1 MSDKFIHKL
10 FATPVFQF
18 KVKDHEKLNAD
29 LSKYIYDLH
38 ESDKE
43 GAQRSNVGGWHSKNF
58 KVEKGNTPH
67 KFINSI
73 HGYVKE
79 VIVDGFGWK
88 FNPEKVGVT
97 EIWAIINKKNA
108 FNEIHNHP
116 NTYLSA
122 AYYVKAP
129 SNCGDIHFYE
139 PNEVKKFRHPV
150 IEKATELNTTG
161 FSIKAAEGNLVIFP
175 SYLYHSVGKNLS
187 SEDRVIISFNVD
199 IITYKD
205 AKF

>member
-18 KVKDHEKLNAD
+18 KVKDHEKLNAN
-29 LSKYIYDLH
+29 LSKYIYDLY
-38 ESDKE
+38 EGDKE

-58 KVEKGNTPH
+58 KIEKNNVAH
-67 KFINSI
+67 NFIKSI
-73 HGYVKE
+73 HEHVKE
-79 VIVDGFGWK
+79 VMVEGFGWK
-88 FNPEKVGVT
+88 YTPEKVGIT
-97 EIWAIINKKNA
+97 EVWAIINKKNS
-108 FNEIHNHP
+108 FNQIHNHP

-129 SNCGDIHFYE
+129 NNCGSIQFHE

-150 IEKATELNTTG
+150 IEKQNELNASG
-161 FSIKAAEGNLVIFP
+161 FSVKAEEGNLLIFP

-187 SEDRVIISFNVD
+187 SEDRIIVSFNVD

-205 AKF
+205 AK

>member
-1 MSDKFIHKL
+1 MCIRDRNDKDG
-10 FATPVFQF
+10 T
-18 KVKDHEKLNAD
+18 
-29 LSKYIYDLH
+29 
-38 ESDKE
+38 
-43 GAQRSNVGGWHSKNF
+43 QRSNVGGWHSKNF
-58 KVEKGNTPH
+58 KVEKGNIPH
-67 KFINSI
+67 NFINAV

-79 VIVDGFGWK
+79 VMVDGYGWK

-97 EIWAIINKKNA
+97 EIWGIINKKNS
-108 FNEIHNHP
+108 FNQIHNHP

-129 SNCGDIHFYE
+129 DNCGNIQFHE

-150 IEKATELNTTG
+150 IEKHNELNSSG
-161 FSIKAAEGNLVIFP
+161 FSIKAEEGNLLIFP

-187 SEDRVIISFNVD
+187 SEDRVIVSFNVD

-205 AKF
+205 AIY

>member
-18 KVKDHEKLNAD
+18 KVKDHEKLNSN
-29 LSKYIYDLH
+29 LSKYIYDLY
-38 ESDKE
+38 ENDKD
-43 GAQRSNVGGWHSKNF
+43 GIQRSNVNGWHSKNF
-58 KVEKGNTPH
+58 KVEKDSAPH
-67 KFINSI
+67 NFIQSI
-73 HGYVKE
+73 HGYIKE
-79 VIVDGFGWK
+79 VMVEGFGWK
-88 FNPEKVGVT
+88 YSPEKVGIT
-97 EIWAIINKKNA
+97 EIWAIINKKNT
-108 FNEIHNHP
+108 FNQTHNHP

-129 SNCGDIHFYE
+129 NDCGDIQFHE

-150 IEKATELNTTG
+150 IEKKNELNSSG
-161 FSIKAAEGNLVIFP
+161 FSVKAEEGNLLVFP

-187 SEDRVIISFNVD
+187 SEDRIVISFNVD
-199 IITYKD
+199 VITYKD

>member
-29 LSKYIYDLH
+29 LSKYIYDLY

-58 KVEKGNTPH
+58 KVEKDTIPH
-67 KFINSI
+67 NFVNVI
-73 HGYVKE
+73 HEHVKE
-79 VIVDGFGWK
+79 VMVDGFGWK

-97 EIWAIINKKNA
+97 EIWGVINKKNS
-108 FNEIHNHP
+108 FNQIHNHP
-116 NTYLSA
+116 NSYLST

-129 SNCGDIHFYE
+129 DNSGSIQFHE

-150 IEKATELNTTG
+150 IEKQNELNSSG
-161 FSIKAAEGNLVIFP
+161 FSIKAEEGNLLIFP

-187 SEDRVIISFNVD
+187 SEDRITISFNVD

-205 AKF
+205 AKY

>member
-18 KVKDHEKLNAD
+18 KVKDHEKLNAN
-29 LSKYIYDLH
+29 LSKYIYDLY

-58 KVEKGNTPH
+58 KIEKDNVAH
-67 KFINSI
+67 NFIKSI
-73 HGYVKE
+73 HEHVKE
-79 VIVDGFGWK
+79 VMVDGFGWK
-88 FNPEKVGVT
+88 YTPEKVGVT
-97 EIWAIINKKNA
+97 EIWAIINKKNS
-108 FNEIHNHP
+108 FNQIHNHP

-129 SNCGDIHFYE
+129 NKCGSIQFHE

-150 IEKATELNTTG
+150 IEKQNELNSSG
-161 FSIKAAEGNLVIFP
+161 FSVEAEEGNLLIFP

-187 SEDRVIISFNVD
+187 SEDRIIVSFNVD

-205 AKF
+205 AKY